1 MSSKGRNLSLTS
13 YEDLFQTEDQRQ
25 EENQERVQKLPL
37 DMFYPFPNHPFKV
50 RDDEKMEETVES
62 VTQYGVLVPI
72 LARPRPKGGYEIVAG
87 HRRVHASQRAG
98 LTEIPAIIRDLTDD
112 EAVLIMVDSNLQ
124 REQILPSE
132 KAFAYKMK
140 LDAIKRQAGRPSK
153 ENGGQVGHNFTGV
166 KSRELIAQN
175 MDESARTIQR
185 YIRLTNLVEPL
196 LTMVDENN
204 LAFNAAVEL
213 SYLPED
219 HQTLLVEAIDYAQES
234 PSLAQARRIR
244 AFSAS
249 GKLDS
254 NVLDAILSE
263 EKPLETKVT
272 LKGDKLKQ
280 YFPSGYTPRQM
291 EQVITKLLE
300 EWSRRQ
306 REGVDR
312 GR

>member
-1 MSSKGRNLSLTS
+1 MTAKGRNLSLTS

-25 EENQERVQKLPL
+25 EDNQERVQKLPL
-37 DMFYPFPNHPFKV
+37 DMFFPFPNHPFKV

-140 LDAIKRQAGRPSK
+140 LEAMNRQGKRTDLTSTQVVSK
-153 ENGGQVGHNFTGV
+153 LRSNEKLGEQVGE
-166 KSRELIAQN
+166 SRE
-175 MDESARTIQR
+175 TIRR
-185 YIRLTNLVEPL
+185 YIRLTYLVEPL
-196 LTMVDENN
+196 LNMVDENN
-204 LAFNAAVEL
+204 LAFNAAVEI
-213 SYLPED
+213 SYLPEQD
-219 HQTLLVEAIDYAQES
+219 QNLLVEAIDYAQES

-263 EKPLETKVT
+263 EKPLDTKVT
-272 LKGDKLKQ
+272 LKGDKLKK
-280 YFPSGYTPRQM
+280 YFPASYTPRQM
-291 EQVITKLLE
+291 EQVITGLLE

-306 REGVDR
+306 REGTDR

>member
-1 MSSKGRNLSLTS
+1 MSEKKRNITLSS

-25 EENQERVQKLPL
+25 EDNQERVQKLPL

-62 VTQYGVLVPI
+62 VSQYGVLVPI

-87 HRRVHASQRAG
+87 HRRVHASERAG
-98 LTEIPAIIRDLTDD
+98 LTEIPAIIRNMTDD

-140 LDAIKRQAGRPSK
+140 LEALKHQGQRTDLTC
-153 ENGGQVGHNFTGV
+153 GQVAHKL
-166 KSRELIAQN
+166 KSRDIVAEEAG
-175 MDESARTIQR
+175 ESEKQIRR
-185 YIRLTNLVEPL
+185 YIRLTYLVEPL
-196 LTMVDENN
+196 LNMVDENN

-213 SYLPED
+213 SYIPEP
-219 HQTLLVEAIDYAQES
+219 HQNLLVEAIDYAQES

-254 NVLDAILSE
+254 NVLDAIFSE

-272 LKGDKLKQ
+272 LKGDKLKK
-280 YFPSGYTPRQM
+280 YFPASYTPRQM

-306 REGVDR
+306 REGSDR

>member
-1 MSSKGRNLSLTS
+1 MSGKKRSITLSS
-13 YEDLFQTEDQRQ
+13 YEELFQTEDQRQ

-98 LTEIPAIIRDLTDD
+98 LSEIPAIIRDLTDD

-140 LDAIKRQAGRPSK
+140 LEAMRRTAGRPAKNNSVQL
-153 ENGGQVGHNFTGV
+153 GQNFGKT
-166 KSRELIAQN
+166 SRELLAANSPDSNTQ
-175 MDESARTIQR
+175 IQR
-185 YIRLTNLVEPL
+185 YIRLTFLVEPL
-196 LTMVDENN
+196 LNMVDENN

-213 SYLPED
+213 SYLPEP
-219 HQTLLVEAIDYAQES
+219 HQNLLVEAIDYAQES

-272 LKGDKLKQ
+272 LKGDKLKK
-280 YFPSGYTPRQM
+280 YFPSSYTPRQM
-291 EQVITKLLE
+291 EQVITGLLE

-306 REGVDR
+306 REGADR

>member
-1 MSSKGRNLSLTS
+1 MSGKNRNITLSS
-13 YEDLFQTEDQRQ
+13 YEELFQTDQQRQ
-25 EENQERVQKLPL
+25 DKEQERVQKLPL

-87 HRRVHASQRAG
+87 HRRVHASQRAR
-98 LTEIPAIIRDLTDD
+98 LAEIPAIIRDLTDD

-140 LDAIKRQAGRPSK
+140 LDALKHQGQRTLD
-153 ENGGQVGHNFTGV
+153 QVGPKWSTKEIGKESNDSMTQV
-166 KSRELIAQN
+166 K
-175 MDESARTIQR
+175 R
-185 YIRLTNLVEPL
+185 YIRLTYLVEPL
-196 LTMVDENN
+196 LSMVDEST
-204 LAFNAAVEL
+204 LAFNAAVEI
-213 SYLPED
+213 SYLPEKD
-219 HQTLLVEAIDYAQES
+219 QNLLVEAIDYAQES

-272 LKGDKLKQ
+272 LKGDKLKK
-280 YFPSGYTPRQM
+280 YFPSSYTPRQM
-291 EQVITKLLE
+291 EQVITGLLE

-306 REGVDR
+306 REGTDR

>member
-1 MSSKGRNLSLTS
+1 MSGKNRNITLSS
-13 YEDLFQTEDQRQ
+13 YEELFQTDQQRQ
-25 EENQERVQKLPL
+25 DKEQERVQKLPL

-62 VTQYGVLVPI
+62 VSQYGVLVPI

-98 LTEIPAIIRDLTDD
+98 LAEVPAIIRDLTDD

-140 LDAIKRQAGRPSK
+140 LDAMNRQGQRTDLTCSQIGNKLSGKKSSEIFA
-153 ENGGQVGHNFTGV
+153 EQVG
-166 KSRELIAQN
+166 
-175 MDESARTIQR
+175 ESKNQIFR
-185 YIRLTNLVEPL
+185 YIRLTYLVEPL
-196 LTMVDENN
+196 LNMVDENN

-213 SYLPED
+213 SYLPEP
-219 HQTLLVEAIDYAQES
+219 HQNLLVEAIDYAQES

-254 NVLDAILSE
+254 NVLDAIFSE

-272 LKGDKLKQ
+272 LKGDKLKK
-280 YFPSGYTPRQM
+280 YFPASYTPRQM

-306 REGVDR
+306 REGSDR

>member
-1 MSSKGRNLSLTS
+1 MSGKNRNITLSS
-13 YEDLFQTEDQRQ
+13 YEELFQTDQLRQ
-25 EENQERVQKLPL
+25 EKEQERVQKLPL

-50 RDDEKMEETVES
+50 RDDEKMEKTVES
-62 VTQYGVLVPI
+62 VSQYGVLVPI

-140 LDAIKRQAGRPSK
+140 LEALKHQGQRRDLTSEQIAPKLSTEIIGEAAGISK
-153 ENGGQVGHNFTGV
+153 DTV
-166 KSRELIAQN
+166 K
-175 MDESARTIQR
+175 R
-185 YIRLTNLVEPL
+185 YIRLTYLVEPL
-196 LTMVDENN
+196 LNMVDENN
-204 LAFNAAVEL
+204 LAFNAAVEI
-213 SYLPED
+213 SYLPKHDQE
-219 HQTLLVEAIDYAQES
+219 LLVEAIDYAQES

-272 LKGDKLKQ
+272 LKGDKLKK
-280 YFPSGYTPRQM
+280 YFPSSYTPRQM
-291 EQVITKLLE
+291 EQVITGLLE

-306 REGVDR
+306 REGTDR

>member
-1 MSSKGRNLSLTS
+1 M
-13 YEDLFQTEDQRQ
+13 
-25 EENQERVQKLPL
+25 
-37 DMFYPFPNHPFKV
+37 
-50 RDDEKMEETVES
+50 ES

-98 LTEIPAIIRDLTDD
+98 LAEIPAIIRDLTDD

-140 LDAIKRQAGRPSK
+140 LEAMRRQGQRTDLTSAQIGRKLETAEIIGEQMGESK
-153 ENGGQVGHNFTGV
+153 NQVRRF
-166 KSRELIAQN
+166 
-175 MDESARTIQR
+175 
-185 YIRLTNLVEPL
+185 IRLTYLMDPL
-196 LTMVDENN
+196 LNMVDENN

-213 SYLPED
+213 SYLPES
-219 HQTLLVEAIDYAQES
+219 HQNLLVEAIDYAQES

-280 YFPSGYTPRQM
+280 YFPSSYTPRQM

>member
-1 MSSKGRNLSLTS
+1 
-13 YEDLFQTEDQRQ
+13 
-25 EENQERVQKLPL
+25 
-37 DMFYPFPNHPFKV
+37 
-50 RDDEKMEETVES
+50 
-62 VTQYGVLVPI
+62 
-72 LARPRPKGGYEIVAG
+72 
-87 HRRVHASQRAG
+87 
-98 LTEIPAIIRDLTDD
+98 
-112 EAVLIMVDSNLQ
+112 
-124 REQILPSE
+124 
-132 KAFAYKMK
+132 
-140 LDAIKRQAGRPSK
+140 
-153 ENGGQVGHNFTGV
+153 
-166 KSRELIAQN
+166 

>member
-1 MSSKGRNLSLTS
+1 MSGKNRNITLSS
-13 YEDLFQTEDQRQ
+13 YEELFQTDQQRQ
-25 EENQERVQKLPL
+25 DKEQERVQKLPL

-62 VTQYGVLVPI
+62 VSQYGVLVPI

-98 LTEIPAIIRDLTDD
+98 LAEVPAIIRDLTDD

-140 LDAIKRQAGRPSK
+140 LDAMNRQGQRTDLTCSQIGNKLSGKKSSEIFA
-153 ENGGQVGHNFTGV
+153 EQVG
-166 KSRELIAQN
+166 
-175 MDESARTIQR
+175 ESKNQIFR
-185 YIRLTNLVEPL
+185 YIRLTYLVEPL
-196 LTMVDENN
+196 LNMVDENN

-213 SYLPED
+213 SYLPEA
-219 HQTLLVEAIDYAQES
+219 HQDLLVEAIDYAQES

-291 EQVITKLLE
+291 EQIITKLLE

>member
-1 MSSKGRNLSLTS
+1 MSGKNRNITLSS
-13 YEDLFQTEDQRQ
+13 YEELFQTDQQRQ
-25 EENQERVQKLPL
+25 DKEQERVQKLPL

-62 VTQYGVLVPI
+62 VSQYGVLVPI

-98 LTEIPAIIRDLTDD
+98 LAEVPAIIRDLTDD

-140 LDAIKRQAGRPSK
+140 LDAMNRQGQRTDLTCSQIGNKLSGKKSSEIFA
-153 ENGGQVGHNFTGV
+153 EQVG
-166 KSRELIAQN
+166 
-175 MDESARTIQR
+175 ESKNQIFR
-185 YIRLTNLVEPL
+185 YIRLTYLVEPL
-196 LTMVDENN
+196 LNMVDENN

-213 SYLPED
+213 SYLPEP
-219 HQTLLVEAIDYAQES
+219 HQNLLVEAIDYAQES

-254 NVLDAILSE
+254 NVLDAIFSE

-272 LKGDKLKQ
+272 LKGDKLKK
-280 YFPSGYTPRQM
+280 YFPASYTPRQM
-291 EQVITKLLE
+291 EQVITGLLE

-306 REGVDR
+306 REGTDR

>member
-1 MSSKGRNLSLTS
+1 MSGKNRNITLSS
-13 YEDLFQTEDQRQ
+13 YEELFQTDQLRQ
-25 EENQERVQKLPL
+25 EKEQERVQKLPL

-50 RDDEKMEETVES
+50 RDDEKMEKTVES
-62 VTQYGVLVPI
+62 VSQYGVLVPI

-140 LDAIKRQAGRPSK
+140 LEALKHQGQRRDLTSEQIAPKLSTEIIGEAAGISK
-153 ENGGQVGHNFTGV
+153 DTV
-166 KSRELIAQN
+166 K
-175 MDESARTIQR
+175 R
-185 YIRLTNLVEPL
+185 YIRLTYLVEPL
-196 LTMVDENN
+196 LNMVDENN
-204 LAFNAAVEL
+204 LAFNAAVEI
-213 SYLPED
+213 SYLPKHDQE
-219 HQTLLVEAIDYAQES
+219 LLVEAIDYAQES

-272 LKGDKLKQ
+272 LKGDKLKK
-280 YFPSGYTPRQM
+280 YFPSSYTPRQM
-291 EQVITKLLE
+291 EQVITGLLE

-306 REGVDR
+306 REGADR

>member
-1 MSSKGRNLSLTS
+1 MSGKNRNITLSS
-13 YEDLFQTEDQRQ
+13 YEELFQTEDQRQ
-25 EENQERVQKLPL
+25 KDNQERVQKLPL

-98 LTEIPAIIRDLTDD
+98 LAEIPAIIRDLTDD

-140 LDAIKRQAGRPSK
+140 LDALKHQGQRTLD
-153 ENGGQVGHNFTGV
+153 QVGPKWSTKEIGKESNDSMTQV
-166 KSRELIAQN
+166 K
-175 MDESARTIQR
+175 R
-185 YIRLTNLVEPL
+185 YIRLTYLVEPL
-196 LTMVDENN
+196 LSMVDEST
-204 LAFNAAVEL
+204 LAFNAAVEI
-213 SYLPED
+213 SYLPEKD
-219 HQTLLVEAIDYAQES
+219 QNLLVEAIDYAQES

-249 GKLDS
+249 GKLDY

>member
-1 MSSKGRNLSLTS
+1 MSGKNRNITLSS
-13 YEDLFQTEDQRQ
+13 YEELFQTDQQRQ
-25 EENQERVQKLPL
+25 DKEQERVQKLPL

-62 VTQYGVLVPI
+62 VSQYGVLVPI

-98 LTEIPAIIRDLTDD
+98 LAEVPAIIRDLTDD

-140 LDAIKRQAGRPSK
+140 LDAMNRQGQRTDLTCSQIGNKLSGKKSSEIFA
-153 ENGGQVGHNFTGV
+153 EQVG
-166 KSRELIAQN
+166 
-175 MDESARTIQR
+175 ESKNQIFR
-185 YIRLTNLVEPL
+185 YIRLTYLVEPL
-196 LTMVDENN
+196 LNMVDENN

-213 SYLPED
+213 SYLPEA
-219 HQTLLVEAIDYAQES
+219 HQDLLVEAIDYAQES

>member
-1 MSSKGRNLSLTS
+1 MTPKGRNLSLTS

-25 EENQERVQKLPL
+25 EDNQERVQKLPL
-37 DMFYPFPNHPFKV
+37 DLFYPFPNHPFKV

-98 LTEIPAIIRDLTDD
+98 LAEIPAIIRDLTDD

-140 LDAIKRQAGRPSK
+140 LEAMKRQ
-153 ENGGQVGHNFTGV
+153 GQRTDLTSCQIGTKLRTDVQVAEGTG
-166 KSRELIAQN
+166 
-175 MDESARTIQR
+175 ESARTVQR
-185 YIRLTNLVEPL
+185 YIRLTYLVEPL
-196 LTMVDENN
+196 LNMVDENN

-219 HQTLLVEAIDYAQES
+219 HQNLLVEAIDYAQES

-249 GKLDS
+249 GKLDA

-272 LKGDKLKQ
+272 LKGDKADMYVLQ
-280 YFPSGYTPRQM
+280 LRYW
-291 EQVITKLLE
+291 IL
-300 EWSRRQ
+300 
-306 REGVDR
+306 
-312 GR
+312 

>member
-25 EENQERVQKLPL
+25 EDNQERVQKLPL

-72 LARPRPKGGYEIVAG
+72 LARPRSKGGYEIVAG

-98 LTEIPAIIRDLTDD
+98 LAEIPAIIRDMTDD

-140 LDAIKRQAGRPSK
+140 LEALKHQGQRTDPTCA
-153 ENGGQVGHNFTGV
+153 QVGH
-166 KSRELIAQN
+166 KSRDVVAK
-175 MDESARTIQR
+175 DAGESRENIRR
-185 YIRLTNLVEPL
+185 YIRLTYLVEPL
-196 LTMVDENN
+196 LNMVDENN

-213 SYLPED
+213 SYLPEP
-219 HQTLLVEAIDYAQES
+219 HQNLLVEAIDYAQES

-280 YFPSGYTPRQM
+280 YFPSGYTPRQV
-291 EQVITKLLE
+291 EQVITNLLE